1 MAVAITLKWQR
12 ALRATTFHQRAIKQP
27 ASHRIAP
34 LTTRHHHKNLP
45 HSPLARTPWN
55 SLFGE
60 KEGGRVSIM
69 GFRGRA
75 GGESGQIPPPP
86 LSLSLSP
93 RPWHGHSVL
102 SVLFPSESIQSTPRL
117 LSCFIYLRPTVYL
130 DFLIFTLSHVKY
142 ALLIGCVPPTQAK
155 NTQ

>member
-75 GGESGQIPPPP
+75 GGESGQIPPPLSQAMAWSLNAFGPFSFRKHSIYSAP
-86 LSLSLSP
+86 LVMFHISAPYGVS
-93 RPWHGHSVL
+93 R
-102 SVLFPSESIQSTPRL
+102 FPNIHAK
-117 LSCFIYLRPTVYL
+117 SCEICLTNWLRP
-130 DFLIFTLSHVKY
+130 
-142 ALLIGCVPPTQAK
+142 A
-155 NTQ
+155 